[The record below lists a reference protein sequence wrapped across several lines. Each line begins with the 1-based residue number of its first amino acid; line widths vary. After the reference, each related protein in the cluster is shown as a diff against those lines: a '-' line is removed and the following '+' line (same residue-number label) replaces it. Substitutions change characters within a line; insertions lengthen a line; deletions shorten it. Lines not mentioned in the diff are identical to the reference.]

1 MSRLLVMPRRDG
13 TRTSLEASPLRLQG
27 ARLLLVTGTAG
38 SGKRIVGNMLV
49 DDRSYV
55 HIDLDNPHANRRFL
69 GQGIEGLRAELEANL
84 EPGQDTVVTWTPPKA
99 SQRNGGLPFVRLMQ
113 SYGFDWVWLDG
124 DRGAA
129 FHGYFSARNGEAAR
143 FVDPFEADGRFRPMT
158 ALLDEVLEPGPVAQP
173 LPARRRMPRELVAF
187 GRRHLRR
194 PSVPRL
200 GLARVRP
207 AGSRARAGLAGG
219 LAFGTAAV
227 AASAYV
233 LTGGIG
239 GHNGSLALQSA
250 QAKPAT
256 LPRAGVLVSGES
268 LGGVRLGDTTATVR
282 KLWGHRFTVCE
293 GCEPTTWF
301 YWYPSS
307 DAGAGVEFRHG
318 HVTGVY
324 TLGAK
329 VGWRSED
336 GLKVGGYMSNKEMHE
351 KSIWRSCTGYSAKLE
366 TSGNAVTSI
375 FTVGPMVYGFS
386 LTRPSE
392 SVCR

>member
-13 TRTSLEASPLRLQG
+13 SRTSLEASPLRLQG

-69 GQGIEGLRAELEANL
+69 GHGIEGLRAELEANL

-143 FVDPFEADGRFRPMT
+143 FVDPFEADGRFRPMM
-158 ALLDEVLEPGPVAQP
+158 ALLEEVLEPGPVAQP

-187 GRRHLRR
+187 GGATAPPEQAAPRSRSPGREPRTRGPGRRTRLR
-194 PSVPRL
+194 
-200 GLARVRP
+200 
-207 AGSRARAGLAGG
+207 
-219 LAFGTAAV
+219 TAAV
-227 AASAYV
+227 AAS
-233 LTGGIG
+233 
-239 GHNGSLALQSA
+239 
-250 QAKPAT
+250 
-256 LPRAGVLVSGES
+256 
-268 LGGVRLGDTTATVR
+268 GVRARRRDRRPHRLARRCSRRRPSRPRCRRRGCWSAARASAAFASATRTAAVR
-282 KLWGHRFTVCE
+282 KLWGHSFTVCE

-329 VGWRSED
+329 VGWRSD
-336 GLKVGGYMSNKEMHE
+336 GRAQGRRLHE
-351 KSIWRSCTGYSAKLE
+351 QQGAAGEERLE
-366 TSGNAVTSI
+366 ELPRLQRQARDVRERRHLDLHGRARWSTAS
-375 FTVGPMVYGFS
+375 
-386 LTRPSE
+386 R
-392 SVCR
+392 